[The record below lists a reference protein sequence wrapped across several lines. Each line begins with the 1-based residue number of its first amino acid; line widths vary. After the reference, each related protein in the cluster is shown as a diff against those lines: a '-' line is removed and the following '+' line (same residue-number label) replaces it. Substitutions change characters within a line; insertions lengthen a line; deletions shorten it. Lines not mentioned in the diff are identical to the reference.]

1 MNAFIST
8 FKTQKENDSRRHLFS
23 DYTHPCLKLASNIS
37 SVYEI
42 LLSTSKADSFS
53 SFLLSKTLMFQNY
66 VYKLKACLL
75 NLAQDTFFSHAVF
88 KHFLI

>member
-1 MNAFIST
+1 
-8 FKTQKENDSRRHLFS
+8 
-23 DYTHPCLKLASNIS
+23 
-37 SVYEI
+37 
-42 LLSTSKADSFS
+42 
-53 SFLLSKTLMFQNY
+53 MFQNY